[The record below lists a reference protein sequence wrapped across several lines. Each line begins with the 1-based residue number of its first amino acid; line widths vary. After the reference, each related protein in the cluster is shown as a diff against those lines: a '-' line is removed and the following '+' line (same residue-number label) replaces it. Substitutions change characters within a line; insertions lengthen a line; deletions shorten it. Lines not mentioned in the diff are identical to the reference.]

1 MSGPTHTVTWA
12 LSKTERTMLDFG
24 TQCSENKISLPLL
37 FSPTTSYVQIHDTDT
52 EKTHKTTTA
61 TDGTTHF
68 RWHEM
73 HDVNE
78 RIDEGRS
85 LYLAK
90 PTQSLLFYCFL
101 LAFHRF
107 MTSDTAPKKRKQHRF
122 TACLARSEHTTIE
135 FGRDQRKKK
144 KKETA
149 KQEQSGQPFR
159 ETSRQ

>member
-1 MSGPTHTVTWA
+1 
-12 LSKTERTMLDFG
+12 MLDFG
-24 TQCSENKISLPLL
+24 TQCSENKISAPAIADNELC
-37 FSPTTSYVQIHDTDT
+37 TNTRHRHGKDAR
-52 EKTHKTTTA
+52 TTTA

-135 FGRDQRKKK
+135 FGRDQRKK
-144 KKETA
+144 ETA
-149 KQEQSGQPFR
+149 KQEQSGQPLG